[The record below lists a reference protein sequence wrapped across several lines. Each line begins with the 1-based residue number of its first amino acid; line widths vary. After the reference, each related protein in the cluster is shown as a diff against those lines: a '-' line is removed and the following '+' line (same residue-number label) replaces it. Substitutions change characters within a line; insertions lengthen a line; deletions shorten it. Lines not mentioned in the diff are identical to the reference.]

1 LLLEPAR
8 EMAQTRIQAMEQF
21 LEAAAAEG
29 GMNLS

>member
-1 LLLEPAR
+1 
-8 EMAQTRIQAMEQF
+8 MAQTRIQAMEQF